1 MPVLVVSPASRSSTF
16 GPRTLISGLYRSFDL
31 APVCF
36 DDINPLQPY
45 GTATNLVAVPFGAK
59 VLRYTWPDRTWV
71 LEQLVVVEPPRFR
84 FTIKVPFVVLNRSPG
99 SHVILFLYSREF
111 VVINKLLSGSLTA
124 LAIGPRNLHEPSLV
138 TVRV

>member
-1 MPVLVVSPASRSSTF
+1 MPVLVESPASRSSPF
-16 GPRTLISGLYRSFDL
+16 GPRTLISGLYKSFDL

-36 DDINPLQPY
+36 DEINPLQPY

-84 FTIKVPFVVLNRSPG
+84 FTIKVPFVVLNWSPG

-111 VVINKLLSGSLTA
+111 VVMNKLLSGSLTA